1 MAALL
6 FSCNGA
12 SHPGED
18 EAALRAM
25 PNYAGVCIP
34 GREGCPCNTPGTAV
48 SCGTLTARY
57 GDYVTC
63 QMGESV
69 CAGGTWGACAGD
81 RQVVTKNLAP
91 LSGGSGIHIL
101 TTPPTPCG
109 GMDVCDPG
117 CFWTVSTETDVNAP
131 GLGPA
136 PGNAAAVTL
145 VSTECTGL
153 QCQIPSNCDAGSPT
167 QLTGVVTDPAGQ
179 NPISNAVVYIPL
191 DPSGALTPFSPGASC
206 DSCAGTGTVE
216 AVVLTTTG
224 PDGSFTLSNV
234 PSTDMVP
241 HAAIPLVVQTGK
253 WRREKILTA
262 VPECVTTQVA
272 PELSRLPQSH
282 TDGDNDGQADLPKF
296 AIATANEDALECLL
310 LRIGVDVGEFLP
322 GGQMLPDGG
331 LPTNRVDLYQGNGPA
346 YMGMT
351 TPPETQLEADASTLM
366 PYDAVL
372 LPCQG
377 GNSNLAADDRLGYAS
392 NVAAYANAGGRIF
405 TTHRSIS
412 WLAMTGGTGNASAIN
427 PANNEP
433 NPFYGTVNWNISHG
447 STFTM
452 QASIDTTV
460 AGVTDDAGAPVPD
473 PEGEAFAAWMAD
485 VGAGSPLV
493 PIEQA
498 AVDVTSVNP
507 PTEEWMR
514 STDAPNGDNGPLSFS
529 FDTPVAGT
537 AGADGGVVTADS
549 GAGSCGRVFFNDF
562 HVAASDRVSTSCVTD
577 NDCGYSATGANA
589 TCTSAQ
595 PGACVPVYCD
605 ANTPC
610 GAGFTCGPLGQ
621 STCYPVQHCNDDSD
635 CRSGACL
642 NSTCI
647 LSPEPCTTQAD
658 CGPVEMC
665 GLNNDVCGHDC
676 QVDGDC
682 AGGESCVDNRCAGC
696 FTGPDCAS
704 QQCQGVGTLVCSQT
718 STDFPLE
725 CKQGHDLTP
734 QEKALE
740 FMLFDL
746 TSCVAPAA
754 FNVQPVKYEPATF
767 TETFTG
773 SQCQI
778 GETVTWRELDWNAT
792 IPGDSSITFSVQTGN
807 PAPDGGPPI
816 WNPSMP
822 ALLAKATTSTL
833 SVVTPDDA
841 GPDADTDATVTV
853 SPYWDVALIDTGE
866 NADGGPNSVLNSQS
880 ELLLTVTL
888 TPTSDMLQA
897 PTLNQWRITSVCMP
911 SE

>member
-1 MAALL
+1 MELFGIQHHRLPDRSPLPRLHVWTWLAFAALAALL

-12 SHPGED
+12 NHPGED

-25 PNYAGVCIP
+25 PNNVGGCIP
-34 GREGCPCNTPGTAV
+34 GREGCPCDTPGAAV
-48 SCGTLTARY
+48 PCGTLTARY

-63 QMGESV
+63 QMGEST
-69 CAGGTWGACAGD
+69 CAGGAWGACAGD
-81 RQVVTKNLAP
+81 SQIVTKSLAP
-91 LSGGSGIHIL
+91 LSGGSGIRLL
-101 TTPPTPCG
+101 TTTTSACG
-109 GMDVCDPG
+109 GVDMCDPG
-117 CFWTVSTETDVNAP
+117 CFWTVSTETDVKAP
-131 GLGPA
+131 GVGPA
-136 PGNAAAVTL
+136 PGNSAAVTL

-153 QCQIPSNCDAGSPT
+153 QCQIPSNCAAGSPT

-179 NPISNAVVYIPL
+179 NPVSNAIVYIPL
-191 DPSGALTPFSPGASC
+191 DPLGALTPFLSGASC

-216 AVVLTTTG
+216 AVALTTTG
-224 PDGSFTLSNV
+224 PDGSFTLTNV
-234 PSTDMVP
+234 PSTDVVP
-241 HAAIPLVVQTGK
+241 NAPIPLVVQTGK
-253 WRREKILTA
+253 WRREKIITA
-262 VPECVTTQVA
+262 VPECVTTPVA

-282 TDGDNDGQADLPKF
+282 TDGDNNNGQADLPKI
-296 AIATANEDALECLL
+296 AIATGSQDALECLL
-310 LRIGVDVGEFLP
+310 LRVGVDVGEFLP
-322 GGQMLPDGG
+322 GPILADGG
-331 LPTNRVDLYQGNGPA
+331 APPSRANRVDLFQGKDNAPA
-346 YMGMT
+346 YINMA
-351 TPPETQLEADASTLM
+351 TPSEVELEGDPLM
-366 PYDAVL
+366 LATYDAVL

-377 GNSNLAADDRLGYAS
+377 GDSDLGVAGDPRLGYAS

-412 WLAMTGGTGNASAIN
+412 WLAMTDGTGNANAIN

-433 NPFYGTVNWNISHG
+433 NPFYGTVNWNISG
-447 STFTM
+447 GATFPAAIE
-452 QASIDTTV
+452 ASIDTTV
-460 AGVTDDAGAPVPD
+460 AGVTDEAGAPVPY

-493 PIEQA
+493 SIEQA
-498 AVDVTSVNP
+498 TVDITSVNP
-507 PTEEWMR
+507 PTSEWMR
-514 STDAPNGDNGPLSFS
+514 AINAPNGDNGPISFS

-537 AGADGGVVTADS
+537 TGADGGVVTADS

-562 HVAASDRVSTSCVTD
+562 HVAATDRVSTSCITD
-577 NDCGYSATGANA
+577 NDCGYNTTGPNA

-595 PGACVPVYCD
+595 PGTCVPVYCD

-610 GAGFTCGPLGQ
+610 GAGFTCG
-621 STCYPVQHCNDDSD
+621 
-635 CRSGACL
+635 
-642 NSTCI
+642 
-647 LSPEPCTTQAD
+647 
-658 CGPVEMC
+658 
-665 GLNNDVCGHDC
+665 NNACGHDC
-676 QVDGDC
+676 QMDGDC
-682 AGGESCVDNRCAGC
+682 AAGESCVDNRCAGC

-704 QQCQGVGTLVCSQT
+704 QQCQGVGNLVCSET

-767 TETFTG
+767 TETFTAA
-773 SQCQI
+773 QCQP
-778 GETVTWRELDWNAT
+778 GETVRWRELDWNAT
-792 IPGDSSITFSVQTGN
+792 IPGDSSITFSAQTGD
-807 PAPDGGPPI
+807 PAPDGGTPL
-816 WNPSMP
+816 WNPAMP

-833 SVVTPDDA
+833 SVVAAGDA

-866 NADGGPNSVLNSQS
+866 NSDGGPNSVLNSQS

-888 TPTSDMLQA
+888 TPSSDLLQA
-897 PTLNQWRITSVCMP
+897 PTLNQWRITSVCTP